1 MDVIFNGQSCPIKNF
16 HIGVRG
22 NNLVDVLV
30 FVVKRRT
37 VEGIDLSEFT
47 PYVKLQ
53 NVKENYYDKDGKIE
67 VEAREH
73 EIRLKYALRRKTTQY
88 AFFELQLQFEKPAAE
103 AENGDALVWQS
114 DPINF
119 TLSKSIPADAV
130 IEQQHPAILQQL
142 SARVENLENIKI
154 IDGGNV

>member
-30 FVVKRRT
+30 FVLKRRT

-67 VEAREH
+67 VETRADEM
-73 EIRLKYALRRKTTQY
+73 RLKYTLRRKTTQY
-88 AFFELQLQFEKPAAE
+88 AFFELQLQFEKPTAA
-103 AENGDALVWQS
+103 ADDDVLVWQS
-114 DPINF
+114 DPLNF

-130 IEQQHPAILQQL
+130 IEREHPAVLQQL
-142 SARVENLENIKI
+142 SARVTNLENIKI